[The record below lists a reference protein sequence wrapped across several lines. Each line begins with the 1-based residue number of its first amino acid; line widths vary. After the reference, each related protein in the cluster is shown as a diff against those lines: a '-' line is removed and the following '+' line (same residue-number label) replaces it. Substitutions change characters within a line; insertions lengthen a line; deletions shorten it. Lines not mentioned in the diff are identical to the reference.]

1 MSISIANDIF
11 SQKEI
16 DRIRRFVSKITPK
29 LNDELGRLVFGDIR
43 DALSDQTCTKLS
55 KIAKNVTDLPLSIG
69 SAIYV
74 EYSPL
79 YGKPN
84 LPPHFD
90 ADTNDLILNIQLES
104 NTDWLLGLNLETYLL
119 KDNSALIFNGNKEI
133 HWRVHKEFKEG
144 EYVKMLFV
152 RFSNPDNLSD
162 YSHLNLLQDNEV
174 FKEAREFRD
183 SYPQPDKPKMS

>member
-1 MSISIANDIF
+1 MPISIAKNIF

-16 DRIRRFVSKITPK
+16 ARIRRFVSTKTPE
-29 LNDELGRLVFGDIR
+29 LNDELGRLVFGNIK
-43 DALSDQTCTKLS
+43 DALTRQTCIRLLD
-55 KIAKNVTDLPLSIG
+55 IAKTVTDLPLLIS

-152 RFSNPDNLSD
+152 RFSNPNNPSD
-162 YSHLNLLQDNEV
+162 YSHLNLLQDNDI
-174 FKEAREFRD
+174 FKEARKFRD
-183 SYPQPDKPKMS
+183 SYPQV

>member
-11 SQKEI
+11 SQKQI
-16 DRIRRFVSKITPK
+16 DRIRRFVSNITPQ

-43 DALSDQTCTKLS
+43 PALSDQTCIKLY
-55 KIAKNVTDLPLSIG
+55 KIVKNVTDLPLSIG

-90 ADTNDLILNIQLES
+90 ADTNDLILNIQLEA

-152 RFSNPDNLSD
+152 RLLNQESPSD
-162 YSHLNLLQDNEV
+162 YSHLDVLQDHEM
-174 FKEAREFRD
+174 FKEVRKFRD
-183 SYPQPDKPKMS
+183 SYPQIKR